1 LYTDSFK
8 HEINLINLGVQVFQ
22 RNVSKSSTGECI
34 YRVVQDGL
42 TNLVPYMTKRVVR
55 TKNFD
60 LFRMMIT

>member
-1 LYTDSFK
+1 M
-8 HEINLINLGVQVFQ
+8 INLGVQVFQ